1 MSISKAL
8 QKLDDRINGLNI
20 MRGRLVKF
28 VNPSAPTQSP
38 STQTDTPAA
47 QVDNTSTPT
56 QAPTSNAPVLTD
68 QERADRLNLINRLI
82 ATNNVS
88 NEDLAPLGLHF
99 ENIEPFS
106 GVAFRNN
113 TPTDELKE
121 YMKKLDAISAL
132 AVVYEA
138 LKNAP
143 FRKMEARYILGDDGG
158 IGSFFF
164 SFVLGLA
171 RLYTDSINANDDL
184 KNVLYFLITQ
194 ATNYA
199 LVAALHSDNAGANL
213 EAQRMIKQLQDD
225 FNSFY
230 ADFPQDLFT
239 LSYAFIG
246 VQFRPLVIQLQE
258 PLNIEQAIRLRRNMR
273 PEYFNLVSRIVGA
286 LNPQYCLGFYV
297 CYAVQGFCLK
307 YLREYLPPLDHMPES
322 VTTPMGATTIT
333 QEIKDAINGFYEFI
347 KQEPI
352 KINFAGIEVK

>member
-28 VNPSAPTQSP
+28 VNPQSAQTQPAPEVAQTPPTQAGIQTP
-38 STQTDTPAA
+38 AQTPPTQADTPAA
-47 QVDNTSTPT
+47 TN
-56 QAPTSNAPVLTD
+56 APTSNAPVLTD

-82 ATNNVS
+82 VTNNVS

-99 ENIEPFS
+99 EHIEPFN

-121 YMKKLDAISAL
+121 YMQKLDAISAL

-194 ATNYA
+194 ATNYQ
-199 LVAALHSDNAGANL
+199 LIAALHSDNAGANL
-213 EAQRMIKQLQDD
+213 EAQRMVKQL
-225 FNSFY
+225 
-230 ADFPQDLFT
+230 
-239 LSYAFIG
+239 
-246 VQFRPLVIQLQE
+246 PLA
-258 PLNIEQAIRLRRNMR
+258 P
-273 PEYFNLVSRIVGA
+273 
-286 LNPQYCLGFYV
+286 
-297 CYAVQGFCLK
+297 
-307 YLREYLPPLDHMPES
+307 
-322 VTTPMGATTIT
+322 
-333 QEIKDAINGFYEFI
+333 
-347 KQEPI
+347 
-352 KINFAGIEVK
+352 

>member
-28 VNPSAPTQSP
+28 VNPSAQTQSP
-38 STQTDTPAA
+38 PVVSAPEVAQTPPTQAGIQTPAQTPQTPPTQVA
-47 QVDNTSTPT
+47 QTPATDNTSTPT

-82 ATNNVS
+82 VTNNVS

-106 GVAFRNN
+106 GVAFRDNS
-113 TPTDELKE
+113 PTDQLKE
-121 YMKKLDAISAL
+121 YMQKLDAISAL

-143 FRKMEARYILGDDGG
+143 FRKMEARYILEDDGG

-194 ATNYA
+194 ATNY
-199 LVAALHSDNAGANL
+199 HSRRKAP
-213 EAQRMIKQLQDD
+213 
-225 FNSFY
+225 SF
-230 ADFPQDLFT
+230 
-239 LSYAFIG
+239 S
-246 VQFRPLVIQLQE
+246 
-258 PLNIEQAIRLRRNMR
+258 
-273 PEYFNLVSRIVGA
+273 
-286 LNPQYCLGFYV
+286 
-297 CYAVQGFCLK
+297 
-307 YLREYLPPLDHMPES
+307 
-322 VTTPMGATTIT
+322 
-333 QEIKDAINGFYEFI
+333 
-347 KQEPI
+347 
-352 KINFAGIEVK
+352 